1 MVAVIGT
8 AWPLGYF
15 GKLPARG
22 DFVRAGEHTPL
33 MAQLDRWAE
42 QAAELLARD
51 PDWKR
56 TYDAAPPMH
65 FAFLGSRSRGVVAGH
80 ILASR
85 DSSERR
91 FPFMVASRFEVA
103 QPLPFLARSP
113 LALSRPWVG
122 MSRQARQAVTA
133 GDPSPVLRELAET
146 RVSLSVEPTH
156 YEAPFLDFLDLQD
169 IGVRSYTYI
178 SCMRYVI
185 EACFSLPRPVR
196 VVVLDRP
203 NPLGGEKVDGPFLD
217 RKWRSYVGAYE
228 TSYVHGLTIGEIARW
243 AVATPGVL
251 ELDEATRRRG
261 TLDVVTLRGWRRSM
275 TWNLTGLNWT
285 PTSPMINSSKAAL
298 GYAMSGLGC
307 MDSGFS
313 HSSTADQ
320 NFRFLTYPRRKAA
333 DLMAAFGNAVPG
345 LTLQPQQQADGTQG
359 VYLAVTDYAVFRP
372 TAISLH
378 LFRQACVWAP
388 NPFAGLTGG
397 KRELFIKHWG
407 READFE
413 AFQRASDL
421 MGVQR
426 NLKVIG
432 IFGRICHRDGKPRYL
447 TDVPRFFAYI
457 EAVLARRPELAP
469 LAELLASLRPSA
481 GVAQ

>member
-1 MVAVIGT
+1 MDRREFLNLTALGSLGAVAPSGCAGGGGGSAYAGPLPVSPAPAAPISGKVVLGIDVLAAEGFARLKGLRCGLVTHRAGVNGLGQRTVDVLAHAPGVQLTKLFGPEHGIDGVAKADVAVGHAKDART
-8 AWPLGYF
+8 G
-15 GKLPARG
+15 LPVYSLYGATRRPTPEMLSG
-22 DFVRAGEHTPL
+22 LDVILIDF
-33 MAQLDRWAE
+33 
-42 QAAELLARD
+42 
-51 PDWKR
+51 
-56 TYDAAPPMH
+56 
-65 FAFLGSRSRGVVAGH
+65 
-80 ILASR
+80 
-85 DSSERR
+85 
-91 FPFMVASRFEVA
+91 
-103 QPLPFLARSP
+103 
-113 LALSRPWVG
+113 
-122 MSRQARQAVTA
+122 
-133 GDPSPVLRELAET
+133 
-146 RVSLSVEPTH
+146 
-156 YEAPFLDFLDLQD
+156 QD

-203 NPLGGEKVDGPFLD
+203 NPLGGEKVEGPFLD

-228 TSYVHGLTIGEIARW
+228 TPYVHGLTIGEIARW

-333 DLMAAFGNAVPG
+333 DLMTAFGNAVPG

-359 VYLAVTDYAVFRP
+359 VYLAVGDWPKLRP
-372 TAISLH
+372 TAISLFM
-378 LFRQACVWAP
+378 LRQACVWAP
-388 NPFAGLTGG
+388 NPFVGLSTG
-397 KRELFIKHWG
+397 KRELFIKHLG
-407 READFE
+407 SE
-413 AFQRASDL
+413 AFFDELRTQGA
-421 MGVQR
+421 
-426 NLKVIG
+426 
-432 IFGRICHRDGKPRYL
+432 RID
-447 TDVPRFFAYI
+447 
-457 EAVLARRPELAP
+457 LARWMKRWDGDAAAFRARTAP
-469 LAELLASLRPSA
+469 FFLYA
-481 GVAQ
+481 

>member
-1 MVAVIGT
+1 MDRREFLNLTALGSLGAVALSGCAGGGGGGGYTGPMPIAPAPVAPFSGKVMLGIDVLAAEGFARLKGLRCGLVTHRAGVNGLGQRTADVLARAPGVNLVKLFGPEHGIDGVAKADVAVGHAKDART
-8 AWPLGYF
+8 G
-15 GKLPARG
+15 LPVYSLYGATRRPTPEMLSG
-22 DFVRAGEHTPL
+22 LDVIVIDF
-33 MAQLDRWAE
+33 
-42 QAAELLARD
+42 
-51 PDWKR
+51 
-56 TYDAAPPMH
+56 
-65 FAFLGSRSRGVVAGH
+65 
-80 ILASR
+80 
-85 DSSERR
+85 
-91 FPFMVASRFEVA
+91 
-103 QPLPFLARSP
+103 
-113 LALSRPWVG
+113 
-122 MSRQARQAVTA
+122 
-133 GDPSPVLRELAET
+133 
-146 RVSLSVEPTH
+146 
-156 YEAPFLDFLDLQD
+156 QD

-228 TSYVHGLTIGEIARW
+228 TPYVHGLTIGEIARW

-359 VYLAVTDYAVFRP
+359 VYLAVGDWPKLRP
-372 TAISLH
+372 TAISLFM
-378 LFRQACVWAP
+378 FRQACVWAP
-388 NPFAGLTGG
+388 NPFGGLSTG
-397 KRELFIKHWG
+397 KRELFIKHLG
-407 READFE
+407 SE
-413 AFQRASDL
+413 AFFDELRTQGA
-421 MGVQR
+421 
-426 NLKVIG
+426 
-432 IFGRICHRDGKPRYL
+432 RID
-447 TDVPRFFAYI
+447 
-457 EAVLARRPELAP
+457 LARWMKRWDGDAAAFRARTAP
-469 LAELLASLRPSA
+469 FRLYA
-481 GVAQ
+481 

>member
-1 MVAVIGT
+1 MDRREFLNLTALGSLGAVALSGCAGGGGGGGYTGPMPIAPAPVAPFSGKVMLGIDVLAAEGFARLKGLRCGLVTHRAGVNGLGQRTADVLARAPGVNLVKLFGPEHGIDGVAKADVAVGHAKDSRT
-8 AWPLGYF
+8 G
-15 GKLPARG
+15 LPVYSLYSATRRPTPEMLSG
-22 DFVRAGEHTPL
+22 LDVIVIDF
-33 MAQLDRWAE
+33 
-42 QAAELLARD
+42 
-51 PDWKR
+51 
-56 TYDAAPPMH
+56 
-65 FAFLGSRSRGVVAGH
+65 
-80 ILASR
+80 
-85 DSSERR
+85 
-91 FPFMVASRFEVA
+91 
-103 QPLPFLARSP
+103 
-113 LALSRPWVG
+113 
-122 MSRQARQAVTA
+122 
-133 GDPSPVLRELAET
+133 
-146 RVSLSVEPTH
+146 
-156 YEAPFLDFLDLQD
+156 QD

-228 TSYVHGLTIGEIARW
+228 TPYVHGLTIGEIARW

-359 VYLAVTDYAVFRP
+359 VYLAVGDWPKLRP
-372 TAISLH
+372 TAISLFM
-378 LFRQACVWAP
+378 LRQACVWAP
-388 NPFAGLTGG
+388 NPFVGLSTG
-397 KRELFIKHWG
+397 KRELFIKHLG
-407 READFE
+407 SE
-413 AFQRASDL
+413 AFFDELRTQGA
-421 MGVQR
+421 
-426 NLKVIG
+426 
-432 IFGRICHRDGKPRYL
+432 RID
-447 TDVPRFFAYI
+447 
-457 EAVLARRPELAP
+457 LARWMKRWDGDAAAFRARTAP
-469 LAELLASLRPSA
+469 FRLYA
-481 GVAQ
+481 

>member
-1 MVAVIGT
+1 MDRREFLNLTALGSLGAVALSGCAGGGGGGGYTGPMPIAPAPVAPFSGKVMLGIDVLAAEGFARLKGLRCGLVTHRAGVNGLGQRTADVLARAPGVKLVKLFGPEHGIDGVAKADVAVGHAKDART
-8 AWPLGYF
+8 G
-15 GKLPARG
+15 LPVYSLYGATRRPTPEMLSG
-22 DFVRAGEHTPL
+22 LDVIVIDF
-33 MAQLDRWAE
+33 
-42 QAAELLARD
+42 
-51 PDWKR
+51 
-56 TYDAAPPMH
+56 
-65 FAFLGSRSRGVVAGH
+65 
-80 ILASR
+80 
-85 DSSERR
+85 
-91 FPFMVASRFEVA
+91 
-103 QPLPFLARSP
+103 
-113 LALSRPWVG
+113 
-122 MSRQARQAVTA
+122 
-133 GDPSPVLRELAET
+133 
-146 RVSLSVEPTH
+146 
-156 YEAPFLDFLDLQD
+156 QD

-228 TSYVHGLTIGEIARW
+228 TPYVHGLTIGEIARW

-359 VYLAVTDYAVFRP
+359 VYLAVGDWPKLRP
-372 TAISLH
+372 TAISLFM
-378 LFRQACVWAP
+378 LRQACAWAP
-388 NPFAGLTGG
+388 NPFAGLSTG
-397 KRELFIKHWG
+397 KRELFIKHLG
-407 READFE
+407 SE
-413 AFQRASDL
+413 AFFDELRTQGA
-421 MGVQR
+421 
-426 NLKVIG
+426 
-432 IFGRICHRDGKPRYL
+432 RID
-447 TDVPRFFAYI
+447 
-457 EAVLARRPELAP
+457 LARWMKRWDGDAAAYRARTAP
-469 LAELLASLRPSA
+469 FFLYA
-481 GVAQ
+481 

>member
-1 MVAVIGT
+1 MDRRDFLHLT
-8 AWPLGYF
+8 ALGSLGAYALS
-15 GKLPARG
+15 GCAGGGGGSVSVPSVRPAPSGGASTGRVMLG
-22 DFVRAGEHTPL
+22 IDVLAAEGFARLKGLRCGLVTHRAGVNGLGQRT
-33 MAQLDRWAE
+33 ADV
-42 QAAELLARD
+42 LARAPGVKLVKLFGPEHGID
-51 PDWKR
+51 GVAKADVSVGHAKDAR
-56 TYDAAPPMH
+56 TGLPVYSLYGAT
-65 FAFLGSRSRGVVAGH
+65 
-80 ILASR
+80 
-85 DSSERR
+85 RR
-91 FPFMVASRFEVA
+91 PTPEM
-103 QPLPFLARSP
+103 
-113 LALSRPWVG
+113 LSG
-122 MSRQARQAVTA
+122 
-133 GDPSPVLRELAET
+133 
-146 RVSLSVEPTH
+146 
-156 YEAPFLDFLDLQD
+156 LDVIVIDFQD

-228 TSYVHGLTIGEIARW
+228 TPYVHGLTIGEIARW

-345 LTLQPQQQADGTQG
+345 LVLQPQQQADGTQG
-359 VYLAVTDYAVFRP
+359 VYLAVGDWPKLRP
-372 TAISLH
+372 TAISLFM
-378 LFRQACVWAP
+378 LRQACAWAP
-388 NPFAGLTGG
+388 NPFAGLSTG
-397 KRELFIKHWG
+397 KRELFIKHLG
-407 READFE
+407 SE
-413 AFQRASDL
+413 AFFDELRTQGA
-421 MGVQR
+421 
-426 NLKVIG
+426 
-432 IFGRICHRDGKPRYL
+432 RID
-447 TDVPRFFAYI
+447 
-457 EAVLARRPELAP
+457 LARWMKRWDGDAAAFRARTAP
-469 LAELLASLRPSA
+469 FFLYA
-481 GVAQ
+481 

>member
-1 MVAVIGT
+1 MDRREFLNLTALGSLGAVALSGCAGGGGGGGYTGPMPIAPAPVAPFSGKVMLGIDVLAAEGFARLKGLRCGLVTHRAGVNGLGQRTADVLARAPGVNLVKLFGPEHGIDGVAKADVAVGHAKDART
-8 AWPLGYF
+8 G
-15 GKLPARG
+15 LPVYSLYGATRRPTPEMLSG
-22 DFVRAGEHTPL
+22 LDVIVIDF
-33 MAQLDRWAE
+33 
-42 QAAELLARD
+42 
-51 PDWKR
+51 
-56 TYDAAPPMH
+56 
-65 FAFLGSRSRGVVAGH
+65 
-80 ILASR
+80 
-85 DSSERR
+85 
-91 FPFMVASRFEVA
+91 
-103 QPLPFLARSP
+103 
-113 LALSRPWVG
+113 
-122 MSRQARQAVTA
+122 
-133 GDPSPVLRELAET
+133 
-146 RVSLSVEPTH
+146 
-156 YEAPFLDFLDLQD
+156 QD

-228 TSYVHGLTIGEIARW
+228 TPYVHGLTIGEIARW

-359 VYLAVTDYAVFRP
+359 VYLAVGDWPKLRP
-372 TAISLH
+372 TAISLFM
-378 LFRQACVWAP
+378 LRQACAWAP
-388 NPFAGLTGG
+388 NPFAGLSTA
-397 KRELFIKHWG
+397 KRELFIKHLG
-407 READFE
+407 SE
-413 AFQRASDL
+413 AFFDELRTQGA
-421 MGVQR
+421 
-426 NLKVIG
+426 
-432 IFGRICHRDGKPRYL
+432 RID
-447 TDVPRFFAYI
+447 
-457 EAVLARRPELAP
+457 LARWMKRWDGDAAAFRARTAP
-469 LAELLASLRPSA
+469 FRLYA
-481 GVAQ
+481 

>member
-1 MVAVIGT
+1 MERREFLNLTALGSLGAVALSGCAGGGGGGGYTGPMPIAPAPVAPFSGKVMLGIDVLAAEGFARLKGLRCGLVTHRAGVNGLGQRTADVLARAPGVNLVKLFGPEHGIDGVAKADVAVGHAKDART
-8 AWPLGYF
+8 G
-15 GKLPARG
+15 LPVYSLYGATRRPTPEMLSG
-22 DFVRAGEHTPL
+22 LDVIVIDF
-33 MAQLDRWAE
+33 
-42 QAAELLARD
+42 
-51 PDWKR
+51 
-56 TYDAAPPMH
+56 
-65 FAFLGSRSRGVVAGH
+65 
-80 ILASR
+80 
-85 DSSERR
+85 
-91 FPFMVASRFEVA
+91 
-103 QPLPFLARSP
+103 
-113 LALSRPWVG
+113 
-122 MSRQARQAVTA
+122 
-133 GDPSPVLRELAET
+133 
-146 RVSLSVEPTH
+146 
-156 YEAPFLDFLDLQD
+156 QD

-228 TSYVHGLTIGEIARW
+228 TPYVHGLTIGEIARW

-285 PTSPMINSSKAAL
+285 ATSPMINSSKAAL

-359 VYLAVTDYAVFRP
+359 VYLAVGDWPKLRP
-372 TAISLH
+372 TAISLFM
-378 LFRQACVWAP
+378 LRQACVWAP
-388 NPFAGLTGG
+388 NPFGGLSTG
-397 KRELFIKHWG
+397 KRELFIKHLG
-407 READFE
+407 SE
-413 AFQRASDL
+413 AFFDELRTQGA
-421 MGVQR
+421 
-426 NLKVIG
+426 
-432 IFGRICHRDGKPRYL
+432 RID
-447 TDVPRFFAYI
+447 
-457 EAVLARRPELAP
+457 LARWMKRWDGDAAAFRARTAP
-469 LAELLASLRPSA
+469 FRLYA
-481 GVAQ
+481 

>member
-1 MVAVIGT
+1 MDRREFLNLTALGSLGAVALSGCAGGGGGGGYTGPMPIAPAPVAPFSGKVMLGIDVLAAEGFARLKGLRCGLVTHRAGVNGLGQRTADVLARAPGVNLVKLFGPEHGIDGVAKADVAVGHAKDART
-8 AWPLGYF
+8 G
-15 GKLPARG
+15 LPVYSLYGATRRPTPEMLSG
-22 DFVRAGEHTPL
+22 LDVIVIDF
-33 MAQLDRWAE
+33 
-42 QAAELLARD
+42 
-51 PDWKR
+51 
-56 TYDAAPPMH
+56 
-65 FAFLGSRSRGVVAGH
+65 
-80 ILASR
+80 
-85 DSSERR
+85 
-91 FPFMVASRFEVA
+91 
-103 QPLPFLARSP
+103 
-113 LALSRPWVG
+113 
-122 MSRQARQAVTA
+122 
-133 GDPSPVLRELAET
+133 
-146 RVSLSVEPTH
+146 
-156 YEAPFLDFLDLQD
+156 QD

-228 TSYVHGLTIGEIARW
+228 TPYVHGLTIGEIARW

-333 DLMAAFGNAVPG
+333 DLMTAFGNAVPG

-359 VYLAVTDYAVFRP
+359 VYLAVGDWPKLRP
-372 TAISLH
+372 TAISLFM
-378 LFRQACVWAP
+378 LRQACVWAP
-388 NPFAGLTGG
+388 NPFVGLSTG
-397 KRELFIKHWG
+397 KRELFIKHLG
-407 READFE
+407 SE
-413 AFQRASDL
+413 AFFDELRTQGA
-421 MGVQR
+421 
-426 NLKVIG
+426 
-432 IFGRICHRDGKPRYL
+432 RID
-447 TDVPRFFAYI
+447 
-457 EAVLARRPELAP
+457 LARWMKRWDGDAAAFRARTAP
-469 LAELLASLRPSA
+469 FFLYA
-481 GVAQ
+481 

>member
-1 MVAVIGT
+1 MERREFLNLTALGSLGAVALSGCAGGGGGGGYTGPMPVAPAPVAPFSGKVMLGIDVLAAEGFARLKGLRCGLVTHRAGVNGLGQRTADVLARAPGVNLVKLFGPEHGIDGVAKADVAVGHAKDART
-8 AWPLGYF
+8 G
-15 GKLPARG
+15 LPVYSLYSATRRPTPEMLSG
-22 DFVRAGEHTPL
+22 LDVIVIDF
-33 MAQLDRWAE
+33 
-42 QAAELLARD
+42 
-51 PDWKR
+51 
-56 TYDAAPPMH
+56 
-65 FAFLGSRSRGVVAGH
+65 
-80 ILASR
+80 
-85 DSSERR
+85 
-91 FPFMVASRFEVA
+91 
-103 QPLPFLARSP
+103 
-113 LALSRPWVG
+113 
-122 MSRQARQAVTA
+122 
-133 GDPSPVLRELAET
+133 
-146 RVSLSVEPTH
+146 
-156 YEAPFLDFLDLQD
+156 QD

-228 TSYVHGLTIGEIARW
+228 TPYVHGLTIGEIARW

-359 VYLAVTDYAVFRP
+359 VYLAVGDWPKLRP
-372 TAISLH
+372 TAISLFM
-378 LFRQACVWAP
+378 LRQACVWAP
-388 NPFAGLTGG
+388 NPFGGLSTG
-397 KRELFIKHWG
+397 KRELFIKHLG
-407 READFE
+407 SE
-413 AFQRASDL
+413 AFFDELRTQGA
-421 MGVQR
+421 
-426 NLKVIG
+426 
-432 IFGRICHRDGKPRYL
+432 RID
-447 TDVPRFFAYI
+447 
-457 EAVLARRPELAP
+457 LARWMKRWDGDAAAFRARTAP
-469 LAELLASLRPSA
+469 FRLYA
-481 GVAQ
+481 

>member
-1 MVAVIGT
+1 MDRREFLNLTALGSLGAVALSGCAGGGGGGGYTGPMPIAPAPVAPFSGKVMLGIDVLAAEGFARLKGLRCGLVTHRAGVNGLGQRTADVLARAPGVNLVKLFGPEHGIDGVAKADVAVGHAKDART
-8 AWPLGYF
+8 G
-15 GKLPARG
+15 LPVYSLYGATRRPTPEMLSG
-22 DFVRAGEHTPL
+22 LDVIVIDF
-33 MAQLDRWAE
+33 
-42 QAAELLARD
+42 
-51 PDWKR
+51 
-56 TYDAAPPMH
+56 
-65 FAFLGSRSRGVVAGH
+65 
-80 ILASR
+80 
-85 DSSERR
+85 
-91 FPFMVASRFEVA
+91 
-103 QPLPFLARSP
+103 
-113 LALSRPWVG
+113 
-122 MSRQARQAVTA
+122 
-133 GDPSPVLRELAET
+133 
-146 RVSLSVEPTH
+146 
-156 YEAPFLDFLDLQD
+156 QD

-228 TSYVHGLTIGEIARW
+228 TPYVHGLTIGEIARW

-333 DLMAAFGNAVPG
+333 DLMTAFGNAVPG

-359 VYLAVTDYAVFRP
+359 VYLAVGDWPKLRP
-372 TAISLH
+372 TAISLFM
-378 LFRQACVWAP
+378 LRQACVWAP
-388 NPFAGLTGG
+388 NPFVGLSTG
-397 KRELFIKHWG
+397 KRELFIKHLG
-407 READFE
+407 SE
-413 AFQRASDL
+413 AFFDELRTQGA
-421 MGVQR
+421 
-426 NLKVIG
+426 
-432 IFGRICHRDGKPRYL
+432 RID
-447 TDVPRFFAYI
+447 
-457 EAVLARRPELAP
+457 LARWMKRWDGDAAAFRARTAP
-469 LAELLASLRPSA
+469 FRLYA
-481 GVAQ
+481 

>member
-1 MVAVIGT
+1 MDRREFLNLTALGSLGAVALSGCAGGGGGSGYAGPLPVTPALGAPISGKVMLGIDVLAAEGFARLKGLRCGLVTHRAGVNGLGQRTADVLARAPGVKLVKLFGPEHGIDGVAKADVAVGHAKDART
-8 AWPLGYF
+8 G
-15 GKLPARG
+15 LPVYSLYGATRRPTPEMLSG
-22 DFVRAGEHTPL
+22 LDVIVIDF
-33 MAQLDRWAE
+33 
-42 QAAELLARD
+42 
-51 PDWKR
+51 
-56 TYDAAPPMH
+56 
-65 FAFLGSRSRGVVAGH
+65 
-80 ILASR
+80 
-85 DSSERR
+85 
-91 FPFMVASRFEVA
+91 
-103 QPLPFLARSP
+103 
-113 LALSRPWVG
+113 
-122 MSRQARQAVTA
+122 
-133 GDPSPVLRELAET
+133 
-146 RVSLSVEPTH
+146 
-156 YEAPFLDFLDLQD
+156 QD

-203 NPLGGEKVDGPFLD
+203 NPLGGEKVEGPFLD

-228 TSYVHGLTIGEIARW
+228 TPYVHGLTIGEIARW

-333 DLMAAFGNAVPG
+333 DFMAAFGNAVPG

-359 VYLAVTDYAVFRP
+359 VYLAVGDWPKLRP
-372 TAISLH
+372 TAISLFM
-378 LFRQACVWAP
+378 LRQACVWAP
-388 NPFAGLTGG
+388 NPFVGLSTG
-397 KRELFIKHWG
+397 KRELFIKHLG
-407 READFE
+407 SE
-413 AFQRASDL
+413 AFFDELRTQGA
-421 MGVQR
+421 
-426 NLKVIG
+426 
-432 IFGRICHRDGKPRYL
+432 RID
-447 TDVPRFFAYI
+447 
-457 EAVLARRPELAP
+457 LARWMKRWDADAAAFRARTAP
-469 LAELLASLRPSA
+469 FFLYA
-481 GVAQ
+481 

>member
-1 MVAVIGT
+1 MDRREFLNLTALGSLGAVALSGCAGGGGGGGYTGPMPIAPAPVAPFSGKVMLGIDVLAAEGFARLKGLRCGLVTHRAGVNGLGQRTADVLARAPGVNLVKLFGPEHGIDGVAKADVAVGHAKDART
-8 AWPLGYF
+8 G
-15 GKLPARG
+15 LPVYSLYSATRRPTPEMLSG
-22 DFVRAGEHTPL
+22 LDVIVIDF
-33 MAQLDRWAE
+33 
-42 QAAELLARD
+42 
-51 PDWKR
+51 
-56 TYDAAPPMH
+56 
-65 FAFLGSRSRGVVAGH
+65 
-80 ILASR
+80 
-85 DSSERR
+85 
-91 FPFMVASRFEVA
+91 
-103 QPLPFLARSP
+103 
-113 LALSRPWVG
+113 
-122 MSRQARQAVTA
+122 
-133 GDPSPVLRELAET
+133 
-146 RVSLSVEPTH
+146 
-156 YEAPFLDFLDLQD
+156 QD

-228 TSYVHGLTIGEIARW
+228 TPYVHGLTIGEIARW

-359 VYLAVTDYAVFRP
+359 VYLAVGDWPKLRP
-372 TAISLH
+372 TAISLFM
-378 LFRQACVWAP
+378 LRQACVWAP
-388 NPFAGLTGG
+388 NPFVGLSTG
-397 KRELFIKHWG
+397 KRELFIKHLG
-407 READFE
+407 SE
-413 AFQRASDL
+413 AFFDELRTQGA
-421 MGVQR
+421 
-426 NLKVIG
+426 
-432 IFGRICHRDGKPRYL
+432 RID
-447 TDVPRFFAYI
+447 
-457 EAVLARRPELAP
+457 LARWMKRWDGDAAAFRARTAP
-469 LAELLASLRPSA
+469 FRLYA
-481 GVAQ
+481 

>member
-1 MVAVIGT
+1 MDRREFLNLTALGSLGAVALSGC
-8 AWPLGYF
+8 AGGGGGSGYAGPLPVAQAPVAPLT
-15 GKLPARG
+15 GKVMLGIDVLAAEGFARLKG
-22 DFVRAGEHTPL
+22 LRCGLVTHRAGVNGLGQRT
-33 MAQLDRWAE
+33 ADV
-42 QAAELLARD
+42 LARAPGVKLVKLFGPEHGID
-51 PDWKR
+51 GVAKADVSVGHAKDAR
-56 TYDAAPPMH
+56 TGLPVYSLYGAT
-65 FAFLGSRSRGVVAGH
+65 
-80 ILASR
+80 
-85 DSSERR
+85 RR
-91 FPFMVASRFEVA
+91 PTPEM
-103 QPLPFLARSP
+103 
-113 LALSRPWVG
+113 LSG
-122 MSRQARQAVTA
+122 
-133 GDPSPVLRELAET
+133 
-146 RVSLSVEPTH
+146 
-156 YEAPFLDFLDLQD
+156 LDVIVIDFQD
-169 IGVRSYTYI
+169 IGARSYTYI

-203 NPLGGEKVDGPFLD
+203 NPLGGDKVDGPFLD

-228 TSYVHGLTIGEIARW
+228 TPYVHGLTIGEIARW

-359 VYLAVTDYAVFRP
+359 VYLAVGDWPKLRP
-372 TAISLH
+372 TAISLFM
-378 LFRQACVWAP
+378 LRQACVWAP
-388 NPFAGLTGG
+388 NPFVGLSTG
-397 KRELFIKHWG
+397 KRELFIKHLG
-407 READFE
+407 SE
-413 AFQRASDL
+413 AFFDELRTQGA
-421 MGVQR
+421 
-426 NLKVIG
+426 
-432 IFGRICHRDGKPRYL
+432 RID
-447 TDVPRFFAYI
+447 
-457 EAVLARRPELAP
+457 LARWMKRWDGDAAAFRARTAP
-469 LAELLASLRPSA
+469 FFLYA
-481 GVAQ
+481 